1 MKYAMTAAALA
12 ALVACS
18 PAAQPEAEKAK
29 PGEVSEVTP
38 GTDVSSDDIIV
49 PDESVPADEA
59 DSDAAD
65 AAADA
70 APGAKQP
77 EGRAGGAPD
86 GAVETP
92 HATTN

>member
-1 MKYAMTAAALA
+1 MKYAMIAAALA
-12 ALVACS
+12 ALAACS

-49 PDESVPADEA
+49 PDESVSADEV
-59 DSDAAD
+59 DGDATDD
-65 AAADA
+65 APNASPD
-70 APGAKQP
+70 AKQP

>member
-12 ALVACS
+12 ALAACS
-18 PAAQPEAEKAK
+18 PAAQPEAEKTK

-59 DSDAAD
+59 DSEAAD
-65 AAADA
+65 ATDDA
-70 APGAKQP
+70 PDAKQP